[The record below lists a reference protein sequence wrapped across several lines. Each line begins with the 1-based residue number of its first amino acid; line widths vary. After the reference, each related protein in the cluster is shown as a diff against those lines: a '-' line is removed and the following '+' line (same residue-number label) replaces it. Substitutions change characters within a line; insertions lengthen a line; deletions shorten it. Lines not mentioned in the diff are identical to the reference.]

1 MLLAQLLHNNKNLEQ
16 YKVANEQTLIRNYD
30 AAHVLIAD
38 RTLDL
43 HSFEAYTKG
52 LNAWINAWEP
62 IKGINS
68 LKTKKELANAHDK
81 CAAGYVITV
90 WFVVNVHIW
99 ADYLIDL
106 SFSYSTISYSASR
119 FM

>member
-16 YKVANEQTLIRNYD
+16 YKVANDQMLIRNYD
-30 AAHVLIAD
+30 AAHLLIAD

-52 LNAWINAWEP
+52 LNAWIDVWEA

-68 LKTKKELANAHDK
+68 FKTKKELVNAHNE
-81 CAAGYVITV
+81 CAAGYAITV
-90 WFVVNVHIW
+90 WFVVYVHIW
-99 ADYLIDL
+99 ADYLIGL
-106 SFSYSTISYSASR
+106 SFL
-119 FM
+119 

>member
-16 YKVANEQTLIRNYD
+16 YKVANDQTLIRNYD

-52 LNAWINAWEP
+52 LNA
-62 IKGINS
+62 
-68 LKTKKELANAHDK
+68 
-81 CAAGYVITV
+81 
-90 WFVVNVHIW
+90 
-99 ADYLIDL
+99 
-106 SFSYSTISYSASR
+106 
-119 FM
+119 